1 MLFKKKLSRTYRTCL
16 YFVSNGRKMST
27 FLSFFS
33 NAVRKIKVLEF
44 RFVCCNGYPKY
55 KSFLQNW
62 FYILAPLKISY
73 FQKIMWEQGLQGTQ
87 TNGKDVL
94 LPNLPSSVDM
104 RPPFDQLSSP
114 SLDLTQFSTGN
125 LNTCIVCR
133 HYCILNDR
141 NEENKR
147 QKVVQ

>member
-1 MLFKKKLSRTYRTCL
+1 
-16 YFVSNGRKMST
+16 
-27 FLSFFS
+27 
-33 NAVRKIKVLEF
+33 
-44 RFVCCNGYPKY
+44 
-55 KSFLQNW
+55 
-62 FYILAPLKISY
+62 
-73 FQKIMWEQGLQGTQ
+73 MWEQGLQGTQ
-87 TNGKDVL
+87 TNEKDVL

-125 LNTCIVCR
+125 FNMCIVCR
-133 HYCILNDR
+133 HHCILNDR